1 MKSLF
6 MILFTGLLTIS
17 YGQNSLIGKW
27 RRINANAKQD
37 LNGSK
42 LAQTGDLILNPDS
55 TFFIQGDTATQN
67 SAISGW
73 HSGAEYKGT
82 WEWHSNHVLLFLAP
96 KQDRLFLP
104 YLIIKLTNEKLVLRS
119 AMDIKGNKFYYS
131 KYRRI

>member
-6 MILFTGLLTIS
+6 IILFTGLLTNS

-27 RRINANAKQD
+27 RRINSSAKQG

-42 LAQTGDLILNPDS
+42 LAETDDLILNADS
-55 TFFIQGDTATQN
+55 TFFIPGDTASQN
-67 SAISGW
+67 SAIPGW

-82 WEWHSNHVLLFLAP
+82 WEQHSNHILLFLAP
-96 KQDRLFLP
+96 KQERLILP

-119 AMDIKGNKFYYS
+119 TMDIKRNKSYYL